1 MNILSITLDANS
13 SACAMK
19 DGVVIAAISEERFN
33 KVKNYVGYPKHA
45 VEFCANA
52 LNNKIDKVLM
62 PSIEMDPM
70 LVMTHW
76 TRRNVAER
84 IEEQKRYWHPRFY
97 GESTQTY
104 TDVFPEY
111 VDKEQYP
118 GSEFWTKVDLSAS
131 APKRAE
137 QFRGM
142 RRDLVANHLGVPSSI
157 VEFVEHHLCHSNYAY
172 FASPA
177 RGEKVLSFTADGFG
191 DYYCATIRVFSEDG
205 SSEILMQ
212 SSDAFLG
219 RLYRYTTL
227 NLGMKPLEDEYK
239 VMGLA
244 PYATEYHWRKPYEI
258 FKELLEV
265 DGINI
270 RLKNKPDDFYYYYKD
285 KLESCRFDAI
295 AGGLQKFLEETI
307 VEWVSNAID
316 ETGIKTVVF
325 SGGVSM
331 NVKAMMEVSKISSLK
346 KLYVPGSGA
355 DESLGIGAAYHET
368 RKELGHGST
377 SPLTNMYLGTQ
388 YTQEDIDTF
397 VKDKKLSDKY
407 AVVEK
412 ASPATVAS
420 LISDGNVVA
429 VFLGK
434 MEFGARALGARSIL
448 ADPRGID
455 TVKRIN
461 YKIKNRDFWMPFAP
475 VVLRER
481 VSDYFLNEK
490 DLNSPFMTIG
500 FETTDLGK
508 RDLKAALHQAD
519 ETGRPQMIER
529 QNNPMYYDIVKSFE
543 GITGVGALLNTS
555 FNLHGLPIVRTPEDA
570 LFVLEN
576 SGLDALLLE
585 GTLIRKVA

>member
-1 MNILSITLDANS
+1 
-13 SACAMK
+13 
-19 DGVVIAAISEERFN
+19 
-33 KVKNYVGYPKHA
+33 
-45 VEFCANA
+45 
-52 LNNKIDKVLM
+52 
-62 PSIEMDPM
+62 
-70 LVMTHW
+70 
-76 TRRNVAER
+76 
-84 IEEQKRYWHPRFY
+84 
-97 GESTQTY
+97 
-104 TDVFPEY
+104 
-111 VDKEQYP
+111 
-118 GSEFWTKVDLSAS
+118 
-131 APKRAE
+131 
-137 QFRGM
+137 
-142 RRDLVANHLGVPSSI
+142 
-157 VEFVEHHLCHSNYAY
+157 
-172 FASPA
+172 
-177 RGEKVLSFTADGFG
+177 
-191 DYYCATIRVFSEDG
+191 
-205 SSEILMQ
+205 MQ